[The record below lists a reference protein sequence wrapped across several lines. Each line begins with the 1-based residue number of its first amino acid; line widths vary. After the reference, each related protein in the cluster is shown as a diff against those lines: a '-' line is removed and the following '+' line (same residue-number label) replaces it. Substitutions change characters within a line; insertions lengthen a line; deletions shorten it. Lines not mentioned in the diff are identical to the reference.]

1 MTQSV
6 FHAKR
11 IMQLAL
17 PVLVAQVTQ
26 TMMGFIDT
34 MMAGRVSATDMAAVA
49 IGTSLWLPAILF
61 INGLLLTF
69 TPMISHQFGAGH
81 LDKIRPLAYQG
92 VYIAIIGAIGVML
105 FLDSA
110 SVILDR
116 MDLEPALYQ
125 VTENYIHGLLW
136 GAPAF
141 LIYQVLRSCSEGISY
156 TMPAMII
163 GFVGLAVNIP
173 ANYVFI
179 YGHFGLPAMG
189 GAGCGVATSLVFWAM
204 CLTMFIYMQFH
215 PKFKAIRLP
224 DVFERPQWQTIIKMS
239 KLGMPIALALFF
251 EVSLFSI
258 IALLLAPLGA
268 QVVASHQIALNFSSI
283 VFMVPLSIGIAV
295 SIRVGYYLGRNEPI
309 QSAVVSKIGLILG
322 FSLASVTALLTV
334 LLRKNIALLY
344 NTDPQ
349 VVSLASGLM
358 FMAALYQLSD
368 SVQVI
373 SAGALRGYKDTRSAF
388 YITLLAYWGVGMPL
402 GYLLAYTDWLTAKL
416 GAYGFWCGLIAGLTT
431 AALLYAW
438 RLRVIQRR
446 IRKGDLIE
454 L

>member
-11 IMQLAL
+11 IIQLAL
-17 PVLVAQVTQ
+17 PVLVAQITQ

-61 INGLLLTF
+61 VNGLLLTF
-69 TPMISHQFGAGH
+69 TPVISHYFGANQN
-81 LDKIRPLAYQG
+81 DRIRPLAYQG
-92 VYIAIIGAIGVML
+92 VYIAIIGALGVML
-105 FLDSA
+105 FLGSA
-110 SVILDR
+110 NFILDR
-116 MDLEPALYQ
+116 MDLEPALYL
-125 VTENYIHGLLW
+125 VTERYMQGILW

-156 TMPAMII
+156 TMPAMVI
-163 GFVGLAVNIP
+163 GFVGLGVNIP
-173 ANYVFI
+173 ANYIFI
-179 YGHFGLPAMG
+179 YGHLGLPAMG

-204 CLTMFIYMQFH
+204 CLSMFVYMQFH
-215 PKFKAIRLP
+215 PKFKAIRLL
-224 DVFERPQWQTIIKMS
+224 DKFERPQWQTMVNMS
-239 KLGMPIALALFF
+239 KMGMPVALGLFF

-268 QVVASHQIALNFSSI
+268 NVVASHQIALNFSSI
-283 VFMVPLSIGIAV
+283 IFMVPLSIGIAV
-295 SIRVGYYLGRNEPI
+295 SIRVGYYLGRNEPE
-309 QSAVVSKIGLILG
+309 QSAMVSKIGLLLG
-322 FSLASVTALLTV
+322 FMLASITAVLTV
-334 LLRKNIALLY
+334 LLREPIALLY
-344 NTDPQ
+344 NSNPQ

-358 FMAALYQLSD
+358 LMAALYQLSD

-388 YITLLAYWGVGMPL
+388 YITLIAYWGIGMPL
-402 GYLLAYTDWLTAKL
+402 GYILAYTDWLTPEL
-416 GAYGFWCGLIAGLTT
+416 GAYGFWSGLIAGLTT

-446 IRKGDLIE
+446 VAQAHRLDK
-454 L
+454 